1 MDKAL
6 TQLEEFKE
14 KIDRELRMFFDKR
27 IEEVSDI
34 DDSAKE
40 MMRLLKDYTLR
51 GGKRIRAAM
60 IYYGYKCFKKN
71 KEKELLKAAMCI
83 ELVQSFLLIHD
94 DIIDCDDLRRGG
106 DTLHIS
112 YEKLH
117 KKGCKK
123 GDSPHFGRSMAIIAG
138 DILSTLANQLLV
150 YSNFDKKSK
159 LNAIAKLNQVIHKVI
174 YGQALDIITGVKN
187 NVREKDVLNIHHLK
201 TASYTVEGPL
211 HIGALLAG
219 AKQKDL
225 DVLSDYGVRI
235 GKAFQI
241 QDDILGL
248 FGDEKKLGKPI
259 GSDIKQGKKTL
270 LVLRALQNG
279 NKQQEQFIKKCLG
292 NQRVSLKDIEM
303 FRQIVKDTDS
313 LTYSQGLAR
322 NLIEMA
328 KAKIEDAKFRKQ
340 AKEFLLGIADYMLER
355 KF

>member
-1 MDKAL
+1 LNKAL

-14 KIDRELRMFFDKR
+14 KVDRELRIFFDKR
-27 IEEVSDI
+27 IAEVSDI

-40 MMRLLKDYTLR
+40 MMRLLKEYTLR

-60 IYYGYKCFKKN
+60 IYYGYNCFKKN

-106 DTLHIS
+106 LTLHKS
-112 YEKLH
+112 YEK
-117 KKGCKK
+117 KYK
-123 GDSPHFGRSMAIIAG
+123 DRHFGESMAIIAG

-150 YSNFDKKSK
+150 YSGFNGKNK
-159 LNAIAKLNQVIHKVI
+159 LNAISKLNQVIHKVI
-174 YGQALDIITGVKN
+174 YGQALDIITGIKN
-187 NVREKDVLNIHHLK
+187 NVKEKDVLNIHHLK

-219 AKQKDL
+219 AKKRDL
-225 DVLSDYGVRI
+225 DILSDYGVRI

-259 GSDIKQGKKTL
+259 GSDIRQGKKTL

-279 NKQQEQFIKKCLG
+279 NKQQKAFIKKCLG
-292 NQRVSLKDIEM
+292 NTKIGLKDIER

-328 KAKIEDAKFRKQ
+328 KAKIENAKFRKE